1 MDNSNKKNK
10 YSFNVLETS
19 EVIPNNDT
27 LIDENLE
34 TENLDND
41 NENDISNFFYY
52 DSEKIIQEYCL
63 NGNYTAIYRDIGD
76 NKLAL
81 LYEYERDNDGNEIFY
96 IYTKDCAYIAI
107 QSKDKLRNVFYVT
120 DENFNLIENK
130 DLVSSKFSK
139 IPLLKNISEKTIE
152 SFTLKHS
159 TLIVANYDFI
169 DTPKNHALAKDFKHS
184 HTKYVMASNL
194 IPASTIIDEILS
206 ILHHYIAT
214 KELDKN
220 ELFQKYNELQNFSA
234 VCPSSTNVISH
245 LVDNF
250 NEQNLKIS
258 CESLQSN
265 LRNIENLID
274 MYLENELE
282 NEK

>member
-19 EVIPNNDT
+19 EVIPNDDT
-27 LIDENLE
+27 LIDENSE
-34 TENLDND
+34 TKNLDND
-41 NENDISNFFYY
+41 NDISNFFYY
-52 DSEKIIQEYCL
+52 DSEKIIQEYCF

-81 LYEYERDNDGNEIFY
+81 LYEYERDDNGNETYY
-96 IYTKDCAYIAI
+96 IYKKDGAYISL
-107 QSKDKLRNVFYVT
+107 QSKDKFKSIFYVT
-120 DENFNLIENK
+120 DENFNLIGNK
-130 DLVSSKFSK
+130 FLVSSKFSK
-139 IPLLKNISEKTIE
+139 IPLLKNIAKISME
-152 SFTLKHS
+152 SFTSKHS
-159 TLIVANYDFI
+159 SDIVVNYDFI
-169 DTPKNHALAKDFKHS
+169 DTPKNHVLAKDFKHS
-184 HTKYVMASNL
+184 YTKYVMASNL
-194 IPASTIIDEILS
+194 IPASTIIDKILS

-220 ELFQKYNELQNFSA
+220 ELIQKYNDLQNFSA

-245 LVDNF
+245 LIDNF
-250 NEQNLKIS
+250 DEQNLKSS

-265 LRNIENLID
+265 LRNIEKLID